1 MPDLGDAVS
10 ALRAAEGRAVAME
23 PLTTSWPALDTA
35 MAYQVQD
42 EALRRRLALG
52 ERLTG
57 VKLGLT
63 SVAKQ
68 RQVGVLSVITGW
80 LTDAMAHPAGQ
91 PIAGAGLI
99 HPRAEPEVVLV
110 LGHPLKGPGVTAAQA
125 LSAVSSVLAGVEVI
139 DSRYRD
145 FRFSL
150 PDVIADNASAA
161 RYVLGHTALR
171 PRDIDLW
178 LEACILEVGGRVVD
192 SATAAAVQG
201 HPAQALACG
210 ANALGRRGIA
220 LEEGWLVLT
229 GGMTDAVGLSPSVP
243 VSATFTRLGS
253 VSVVRGI

>member
-1 MPDLGDAVS
+1 MPNVGGAAS
-10 ALRAAEGRAVAME
+10 ALRAAEDRAVAME
-23 PLTTSWPALDTA
+23 PLTTSWRSLDAAT
-35 MAYQVQD
+35 AYQVQD
-42 EALRRRLALG
+42 ETLRRRVELG

-68 RQVGVLSVITGW
+68 RQVGVSSVITGW
-80 LTDAMAHPAGQ
+80 LTDAMAHPAAQ
-91 PIAGAGLI
+91 PITGAGLI

-110 LGHPLKGPGVTAAQA
+110 LGHPLKGPGVTAAEA
-125 LSAVSSVLAGVEVI
+125 LRAVASVRAGVEVI

-145 FRFSL
+145 FHFSL

-161 RYVLGHTALR
+161 RYVLGHTVLE
-171 PRDIDLW
+171 PRDLDLW

-201 HPAQALACG
+201 HPAEALACG
-210 ANALGRRGIA
+210 ANELGRRGIA

-229 GGMTDAVGLSPSVP
+229 GGMTDAVGLASSVP
-243 VSATFTRLGS
+243 VSATFTSLGR
-253 VSVVRGI
+253 VSVVRGR